1 MINNF
6 IKCILHPTRFILSLT
21 ILLQST
27 FAYAVEVDSKTET
40 LIRELGLRE
49 SDVPANQMQG
59 YRKPK
64 RIFITA
70 LAPEAIKSF
79 QAVAPGVE
87 IVASREYIPRNIPK
101 GNFDV
106 VISGCRKPVIEVARH
121 ASWFQAISAGVE
133 GCINHPVIRDN
144 KNLLLT
150 NNKRVGSSSLAEY
163 SISMIL
169 ILARGYHIYRD
180 NQIEKNWQRRAI
192 PLSANREIQG
202 QTLLVTGLGGIGE
215 GVARRAHAL
224 GMRVIA
230 TRNSSRTGPEYV
242 EYVGLANELLELT
255 RQADFIVNTLPLTR
269 TTTGIFDAD
278 FFKTMK
284 DTAYFITVGRGKSVV
299 TSDLIAALEAGEL
312 AGAALDVLE
321 QEPLPVDSPL
331 WGMKNVIIT
340 PHVAGT
346 TRDSRQRSVVIIR
359 ENLRRYVNGEP
370 MLNVVDKVKGY

>member
-1 MINNF
+1 
-6 IKCILHPTRFILSLT
+6 
-21 ILLQST
+21 
-27 FAYAVEVDSKTET
+27 
-40 LIRELGLRE
+40 
-49 SDVPANQMQG
+49 
-59 YRKPK
+59 
-64 RIFITA
+64 
-70 LAPEAIKSF
+70 
-79 QAVAPGVE
+79 
-87 IVASREYIPRNIPK
+87 
-101 GNFDV
+101 
-106 VISGCRKPVIEVARH
+106 
-121 ASWFQAISAGVE
+121 
-133 GCINHPVIRDN
+133 
-144 KNLLLT
+144 
-150 NNKRVGSSSLAEY
+150 
-163 SISMIL
+163 MIL

-255 RQADFIVNTLPLTR
+255 RQADFIVNTLPLTG